1 MLTVDLRA
9 EHAGSE
15 LPFHSRF
22 IYRVPK
28 DLETP
33 WFNNNIVEHLIF
45 QTFKSEVL
53 ADLIKVSLDLAV
65 HCIFNIEVLC

>member
-33 WFNNNIVEHLIF
+33 WFNNNIVEHLISKAKCWR
-45 QTFKSEVL
+45 T
-53 ADLIKVSLDLAV
+53 
-65 HCIFNIEVLC
+65 